1 MNIVDV
7 LSHPKPEIVRNL
19 RNIGKERK
27 PKKKN
32 SKSGEREGLLRGALI
47 NFTQDPLPWALLFR
61 LRSRLHCS
69 FGKNIIILITI
80 IIITT
85 K

>member
-27 PKKKN
+27 PKKKTVKAG
-32 SKSGEREGLLRGALI
+32 SVKG
-47 NFTQDPLPWALLFR
+47 
-61 LRSRLHCS
+61 C
-69 FGKNIIILITI
+69 
-80 IIITT
+80 
-85 K
+85 